1 MSELTDLK
9 RKLEAIVSRTDVTTM
24 TENTKTVGNR
34 MITGTTDIAWAAY
47 GAPASKTKRK

>member
-9 RKLEAIVSRTDVTTM
+9 RKLEAIVSRTDVVM